1 LKNPSLITVAQR
13 VGYDVLRE
21 SFFLEDVR

>member
-1 LKNPSLITVAQR
+1 LKDPPLITVAQR

-21 SFFLEDVR
+21 AFFLEDVR